1 MAKTPDRSTKLTA
14 LRRQAEELLRM
25 TDRDVAA
32 MPIKDVQQL
41 VHELHVHQVELEL
54 QNEELR
60 RAQVALEAA
69 RDRYVA
75 LYDCAPVG
83 YLTLDLRGTILGA
96 NLPACAM
103 LGVNRKDLLGEPVLR
118 FVVARDQ
125 ATFLHHLREP
135 FDRGISHVCE
145 VDLIGRVDVPVPVQ
159 LESVAL
165 QGEEGQH
172 IRILTALEN
181 IAERKRAEALLWEQ
195 QRELDRQRSLEQR
208 MKLSHDL
215 HDGMLQSLY
224 AVGLGLERCKL
235 SLPKSQGKVAGM
247 LAQGIGALNESMQEV
262 RTFMEELE
270 SKPLP
275 TAAQTEADLPVSLRA
290 MAGMLARLH
299 GQTVQV
305 SVDAAVAA
313 GLSQAQRLELLKLAK
328 EALSNSFR
336 HAKATA
342 VQVSLLQRKGSV
354 FLVVRDNGTGF
365 DRKARSTGGHGLVS
379 IEARAASLGA
389 MLSIRSAPQQ
399 GTCLVV
405 NLSTPQGRHAGAGQ
419 EDCPLRTPEPRASG
433 SRRDTTATL
442 QTEVHRDSFCACPFG
457 EAPSTCV
464 LGEEAV
470 EREG

>member
-1 MAKTPDRSTKLTA
+1 MAKISGGSKKVTA
-14 LRRQAEELLRM
+14 LRRQAEEQLRV
-25 TDRDVAA
+25 TTRDVAA

-41 VHELHVHQVELEL
+41 VHELQVHQIELEL

-83 YLTLDLRGTILGA
+83 YLTLDLQGTILGV

-118 FVVARDQ
+118 FVARKDQ
-125 ATFLHHLREP
+125 AAFLLHLREA
-135 FDRGISHVCE
+135 FARGLSHVCE
-145 VDLIGRVDVPVPVQ
+145 VDLDLQQAAPVPVQ
-159 LESVAL
+159 FESVAM
-165 QGEEGQH
+165 QDEEGQSLH
-172 IRILTALEN
+172 VLTALQN
-181 IAERKRAEALLWEQ
+181 IMERKRADALLWEQ
-195 QRELDRQRSLEQR
+195 QRELERQRSLAQR

-224 AVGLGLERCKL
+224 AIGLGLERCKL
-235 SLPKSQGKVAGM
+235 SLPKSQGTAVGM
-247 LAQGIGALNESMQEV
+247 LAQGIGALNEAMGEV
-262 RTFMEELE
+262 RIFMRELE

-275 TAAQTEADLPVSLRA
+275 TAAQVESDLPASLRV

-299 GQTVQV
+299 GQTVRV
-305 SVDAAVAA
+305 SVDDGAAA
-313 GLSQAQRLELLKLAK
+313 GLSQAQSLELLRLAK
-328 EALSNSFR
+328 EALSNNFR
-336 HAKATA
+336 HAKATV
-342 VQVSLLQRKGSV
+342 VQVSLLLRKGSV
-354 FLVVRDNGTGF
+354 FLVVRDNGTGY
-365 DRKARSTGGHGLVS
+365 DRKARSTGGHGLVNMA
-379 IEARAASLGA
+379 ARAASLGA
-389 MLSIRSAPQQ
+389 MLSVRSAPQQ

-419 EDCPLRTPEPRASG
+419 EDCPLRTHEPRAGG
-433 SRRDTTATL
+433 SRRDTAASL
-442 QTEVHRDSFCACPFG
+442 QTEVLRDSLCACPFD
-457 EAPSTCV
+457 EAPSTCA